1 MLACFDNNI
10 VLTEGRCQSQGPGN
24 QKNSSITV
32 QITLQ
37 LHVWWLTKHLLNS
50 NEQY

>member
-10 VLTEGRCQSQGPGN
+10 VLTEGRPQSQGPEN
-24 QKNSSITV
+24 KKKSSITV
-32 QITLQ
+32 QIALQ

-50 NEQY
+50 NAQY